1 MRLPKL
7 RELKEAVTAVF
18 SPRFTTRFPAEPCV
32 VPEKYR
38 GKPEFDLDTCIGCG
52 ACVNVCPTPECLS
65 QVDDLKADPPVR
77 RITHRYD
84 TCIFCGNC
92 EANCTTKTGIQL
104 SRKWDLATLNR
115 EDTVE
120 THEFELQICEKCGT
134 MIGTKK
140 HLIWLYEKLGP
151 LAYTNPSLLI
161 AKSGELHIPH
171 QLLPSEEATPA
182 SGSQRPSSASIGA
195 GQDVHRPSKPDR
207 AVETGDFMRILCPKC
222 KCELNIRL

>member
-38 GKPEFDLDTCIGCG
+38 GKPEFDLETCIGCG
-52 ACVNVCPTPECLS
+52 ACVNVCPTLALTEI
-65 QVDDLKADPPVR
+65 DDVRANPPVR
-77 RITHRYD
+77 KITLRYD

-92 EANCTTKTGIQL
+92 RDNCTTETGIKL
-104 SRKWDLATLNR
+104 SNKWDLAGLDRNSMA
-115 EDTVE
+115 E
-120 THEFELQICEKCGT
+120 THEYELQLCEKCGAI
-134 MIGTKK
+134 IGTKK

-161 AKSGELHIPH
+161 AKS
-171 QLLPSEEATPA
+171 SEQNSITQDVRAQKQPEADV
-182 SGSQRPSSASIGA
+182 SAS
-195 GQDVHRPSKPDR
+195 
-207 AVETGDFMRILCPKC
+207 DFMRILCPKC
-222 KCELNIRL
+222 KCQLNIRL